1 MGTRNRQTRPK
12 ESSLRLPECAG
23 GEPRLGET
31 PQSDATDRARANSLA
46 NLSNKVRGPLVAA
59 THNEKPLQLAC
70 RQFGITHE
78 QMLYV
83 PQISDSVNRLC
94 RKMTPRDADGTPT
107 ARHTFL
113 TYLRAS
119 DAPEARAIL
128 VKYHS
133 LSPSLR
139 RRVAIETFCVAAGVD
154 PMKCLEIIYGTA
166 ARLAHNKTVV
176 ASLVAAE
183 NQADM
188 VEKSVKFGSRAECF
202 QDREFIAKVTGLLPT
217 PSGPSTR
224 VTVNAVAN
232 SAAQSNAPP
241 APETMI
247 RRLVDRFNERRA
259 AQTDDQ
265 DDDD

>member
-83 PQISDSVNRLC
+83 PQ
-94 RKMTPRDADGTPT
+94 T
-107 ARHTFL
+107 
-113 TYLRAS
+113 S